1 MEREK
6 INDETEMKKSKI
18 SREDVEDELE
28 YSYDHVSLQCEEN
41 FDENQS
47 KDTENRPKRRYRRK
61 GEGEEGEIE
70 GSPVDWSRSRSRSYR
85 YCSLYKMKDLNIRK
99 TIEICGVF
107 GFSSRVPQKYGM
119 NNWKI
124 NILFQFKVR
133 LGNIFINVG

>member
-85 YCSLYKMKDLNIRK
+85 YCSLYKMKVLEK
-99 TIEICGVF
+99 QSKFAEF
-107 GFSSRVPQKYGM
+107 LASRHASLKNM
-119 NNWKI
+119 A
-124 NILFQFKVR
+124 
-133 LGNIFINVG
+133 